1 MRQVVLMTTFTH
13 SATFDAV
20 TGDIKLG
27 KNGEWA
33 DPPVLQVQFLG
44 IVGQEGQAVQGRI
57 KTGRRLTS
65 VVSLG
70 GVDISLCREQ
80 PGPTWPEE

>member
-1 MRQVVLMTTFTH
+1 MTTFTH
-13 SATFDAV
+13 SATFDTV
-20 TGDIKLG
+20 MGDIKLG

-33 DPPVLQVQFLG
+33 HPPVLQFQG

-80 PGPTWPEE
+80 PGPTGPEE